1 MLITSVKF
9 LKSVAK
15 VKDCP
20 LETSPEVAV
29 IGRSNVWKS
38 SLINML
44 MWQNIA
50 KASDKP
56 GKTQLINYF
65 LVNEKW
71 YFVDLPWYWYAKSSL
86 ESRRNWIDETH
97 SYFITR
103 KPLVLLLVDWSITPQ
118 KIDLEF
124 MQSLEEENL
133 DFVIVMTKIDKA
145 NQKTVSQNLKL
156 LKQQVQKTISYLP
169 DIIMSSSVK
178 KSWKDAIL
186 SLIERYL

>member
-1 MLITSVKF
+1 M
-9 LKSVAK
+9 
-15 VKDCP
+15 
-20 LETSPEVAV
+20 
-29 IGRSNVWKS
+29 
-38 SLINML
+38 
-44 MWQNIA
+44 
-50 KASDKP
+50 
-56 GKTQLINYF
+56 
-65 LVNEKW
+65 
-71 YFVDLPWYWYAKSSL
+71 

>member
-1 MLITSVKF
+1 MQITSVNF

-20 LETSPEVAV
+20 EGALPEVAV
-29 IGRSNVWKS
+29 IGRSNVGKS

-44 MWQNIA
+44 LGQNIA

-56 GKTQLINYF
+56 WKTQLINYF
-65 LVNEKW
+65 LVNKNR

-86 ESRRNWIDETH
+86 ESRRNWIDESH
-97 SYFITR
+97 DYFIKR
-103 KPLVLLLVDWSITPQ
+103 KPFILVLVDWSIHPQ

-124 MQSLEEENL
+124 MESLEEEKL
-133 DFVIVMTKIDKA
+133 SFCIVVTKIDKA

-156 LKQQVQKTISYLP
+156 LKQQVQKTIGYLP
-169 DIIMSSSVK
+169 EIILSSSVK

-186 SLIERYL
+186 WLIESNL